1 MGMGVKQLVV
11 GLVPYAAMVA
21 VQCVQVGITTL
32 SKAAIS
38 QGATPLILAVYAD
51 AIASLILLPLSF
63 FLNRKNRPPLTF
75 ALLCKVFI
83 LSLIGITLMQ
93 ICVYTGVSFSSP
105 TLASA
110 TNNLIPAFTFLLAV
124 IFRMEKVDLRSLI
137 SQIKIIGTLVSI
149 AGAFIITLY
158 KGPSIVALLFE
169 HQPKPQPPTSFTLL
183 ATTDNWAIGGILLSI
198 ASFSIAAGNIFQ
210 CAIVALIAERNPDA
224 WRIRPGIE
232 LITVMH
238 TAIFGGLM
246 LFGLVAWCLRRKG
259 PVFVAMFNPVGIFI
273 AALMS
278 DIFLGDTLHLGSV
291 IGAIIIVTGF
301 YGVMWAQSKEEEK
314 IQANTDGQFV
324 FVYVDARFWLSSFYD
339 QGLCSIN
346 FTTTRISPRKA
357 FSPEVP
363 AHTDRSEHAGCFPG
377 ANPSTLKSDMKVR
390 GTLAT
395 NLMAIRLPLSPDL
408 PQFTPV
414 ILPTFGCGFP
424 ISVVVGGCVAFVPRF
439 SGWRACLANC
449 R

>member
-1 MGMGVKQLVV
+1 MGVKQLVV

-83 LSLIGITLMQ
+83 LSLIG
-93 ICVYTGVSFSSP
+93 
-105 TLASA
+105 
-110 TNNLIPAFTFLLAV
+110 
-124 IFRMEKVDLRSLI
+124 MEKVDLRSLI

-183 ATTDNWAIGGILLSI
+183 ATTDNWVIGGILLSI
-198 ASFSIAAGNIFQ
+198 ASFSIAAGNIFQAAILKSYPSEVTIVFFYILFGTIQ

-232 LITVMH
+232 LITVMY

-314 IQANTDGQFV
+314 IQANTDGRSQL
-324 FVYVDARFWLSSFYD
+324 LSHSRE
-339 QGLCSIN
+339 
-346 FTTTRISPRKA
+346 T
-357 FSPEVP
+357 
-363 AHTDRSEHAGCFPG
+363 
-377 ANPSTLKSDMKVR
+377 
-390 GTLAT
+390 
-395 NLMAIRLPLSPDL
+395 PLLEDYA
-408 PQFTPV
+408 Q
-414 ILPTFGCGFP
+414 I
-424 ISVVVGGCVAFVPRF
+424 
-439 SGWRACLANC
+439 
-449 R
+449 

>member
-1 MGMGVKQLVV
+1 MGVKQLVV

-158 KGPSIVALLFE
+158 KGPSIVGASSYQLLLF
-169 HQPKPQPPTSFTLL
+169 LL
-183 ATTDNWAIGGILLSI
+183 LQGTFFSYPSEVTIVFFYILFGTI
-198 ASFSIAAGNIFQ
+198 Q

-314 IQANTDGQFV
+314 IQANTDGRSQL
-324 FVYVDARFWLSSFYD
+324 LSHS
-339 QGLCSIN
+339 
-346 FTTTRISPRKA
+346 R
-357 FSPEVP
+357 E
-363 AHTDRSEHAGCFPG
+363 
-377 ANPSTLKSDMKVR
+377 
-390 GTLAT
+390 
-395 NLMAIRLPLSPDL
+395 
-408 PQFTPV
+408 TPFLEDYAQ
-414 ILPTFGCGFP
+414 I
-424 ISVVVGGCVAFVPRF
+424 
-439 SGWRACLANC
+439 
-449 R
+449 

>member
-238 TAIFGGLM
+238 T
-246 LFGLVAWCLRRKG
+246 
-259 PVFVAMFNPVGIFI
+259 
-273 AALMS
+273 
-278 DIFLGDTLHLGSV
+278 
-291 IGAIIIVTGF
+291 
-301 YGVMWAQSKEEEK
+301 
-314 IQANTDGQFV
+314 
-324 FVYVDARFWLSSFYD
+324 
-339 QGLCSIN
+339 GLCSIN

-424 ISVVVGGCVAFVPRF
+424 ISVVEIGLTDDVLVDEQDIPAPVPLLLGSYRTHL
-439 SGWRACLANC
+439 LADFCHQTSAHHVWSRRSISLKQFNLTNMFNIETIC
-449 R
+449 NPY

>member
-105 TLASA
+105 TLVSA

-124 IFRMEKVDLRSLI
+124 IFRMEKVDLRSLT

-183 ATTDNWAIGGILLSI
+183 ATTDNWVIGGILLSI
-198 ASFSIAAGNIFQ
+198 ASFSIAAGNIFQAAILKSYPSEVTIVFFYILFGTIQ

-232 LITVMH
+232 LITVMY

-314 IQANTDGQFV
+314 IHGRSQL
-324 FVYVDARFWLSSFYD
+324 LSH
-339 QGLCSIN
+339 
-346 FTTTRISPRKA
+346 
-357 FSPEVP
+357 SPE
-363 AHTDRSEHAGCFPG
+363 T
-377 ANPSTLKSDMKVR
+377 
-390 GTLAT
+390 
-395 NLMAIRLPLSPDL
+395 PLLEDYA
-408 PQFTPV
+408 Q
-414 ILPTFGCGFP
+414 I
-424 ISVVVGGCVAFVPRF
+424 
-439 SGWRACLANC
+439 
-449 R
+449 